1 MAKVNYSDER
11 FSDVETDKQNAL
23 AEVETQYQDMINNS
37 EDFYNNQIAEV
48 NRWTEEQKKLQQEQT
63 DLALEKIEQQKD
75 QAHTDYIK
83 EQRASYVDYQKQI
96 DPYGVESEK
105 MVAAGLG
112 GSGYSESSKVRMYT
126 TYQNRVATARD
137 VYNRAVLNYDNAMK
151 DAILQNNV
159 ALAQLA
165 HDGLMKELELS
176 LEGFQ
181 YKNSLI
187 TEQTN
192 KKLEVDQMYYGRWQD
207 VLTQINTENAL
218 AEQQRQFDAEMASRA
233 AQFAEEK
240 RQYDLSL
247 AEEQRQFNASSSG
260 GGGYITGGS
269 GGGSG
274 GSGGITGSGGSSN
287 YGSLVKSSS
296 SNVGN
301 YNLYSNGLSTPYY
314 QGAYNADREKYG
326 TFSNGYQPKGITGH
340 GKLKDSGND
349 VQITTQ
355 VKYGSSAGKKLTLT
369 QTVWKAED
377 GTLWVWDG
385 TQNKYVSYGKEGG
398 GGKSFGGGKF

>member
-1 MAKVNYSDER
+1 MANFDVNYDDER
-11 FSDVETDKQNAL
+11 FKDVETEKSNAL
-23 AEVETQYQDMINNS
+23 ADVETQYQDMINDS
-37 EDFYNNQIAEV
+37 DTFYTNQIAEV

-75 QAHTDYIK
+75 QAHQDYIK

-192 KKLEVDQMYYGRWQD
+192 KKLEVDQMYYQRWQD
-207 VLTQINTENAL
+207 VLNQINTENSL
-218 AEQQRQFDAEMASRA
+218 KEQARQFDAEMASRA
-233 AQFAEEK
+233 AELAEEK

-247 AEEQRQFNASSSG
+247 AEEKRQFDVSASG
-260 GGGYITGGS
+260 GSGGTTGGS
-269 GGGSG
+269 GGSG
-274 GSGGITGSGGSSN
+274 GSGGISGGSGGSGN

-314 QGAYNADREKYG
+314 QGAYNADRSTYG
-326 TFSNGYQPKGITGH
+326 TFDNGYQPKGITGH
-340 GKLKDSGND
+340 GKLKDTGD
-349 VQITTQ
+349 YVTVKTVVQ
-355 VKYGSSAGKKLTLT
+355 YGDQKGKQLSLT
-369 QTVWKAED
+369 QKLWKAED
-377 GTLWVWDG
+377 GTLWYWEG
-385 TQNKYVSYGKEGG
+385 RQNKYLQYGTEGG
-398 GGKSFGGGKF
+398 GGKGF